1 MGLLWLFAGLF
12 PVLSFYQYI
21 FSDPTYVHPRKK
33 GSHIESPP
41 WLLFGAMRHH
51 FPLVSWTPFY
61 WEISLPAIGHHKSR
75 VDNART
81 FDVSTLLLSHP
92 THHCASETYC
102 TNCSNFMSIPHASS
116 KAGHNVGVFPL
127 IRLKGCGQKDVECGT
142 WACQA
147 PIVDGHTY
155 GT

>member
-12 PVLSFYQYI
+12 PVLST
-21 FSDPTYVHPRKK
+21 FSLILLTYTHVRKEVI
-33 GSHIESPP
+33 SNPLP

-81 FDVSTLLLSHP
+81 YDVSTLLLSHP
-92 THHCASETYC
+92 ANHCASETYC

-142 WACQA
+142 WACEA